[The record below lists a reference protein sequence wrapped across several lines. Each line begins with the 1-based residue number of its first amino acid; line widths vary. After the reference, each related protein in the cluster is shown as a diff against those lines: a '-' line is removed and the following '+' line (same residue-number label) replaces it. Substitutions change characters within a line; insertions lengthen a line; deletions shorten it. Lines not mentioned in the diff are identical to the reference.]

1 MIHKFVIAYALKV
14 LFQALKMNLAPLGK
28 QDLAFI
34 SGKINQDEFLASLY
48 IRDEAIEVN
57 QYENQFLTNTEL
69 EEIGQII
76 KNLHVNVLADRLLK
90 HADLTTDF
98 RHFQILRFEPYN
110 EIETLD
116 LQSVPFLLS
125 KTANLKR
132 YYAGKLHIVL
142 RRQYQ
147 FC

>member
-1 MIHKFVIAYALKV
+1 ML
-14 LFQALKMNLAPLGK
+14 QAIKIILAPLGK
-28 QDLAFI
+28 HDLAFI
-34 SGKINQDEFLASLY
+34 SGKIDENEFLASLY
-48 IRDEAIEVN
+48 VRDEAAEVN
-57 QYENQFLTNTEL
+57 QYVYQFLTNIEL
-69 EEIGQII
+69 EEIDQII
-76 KNLHVNVLADRLLK
+76 KDLHVNILADRLLK

-132 YYAGKLHIVL
+132 YYAGKFRVVL

>member
-1 MIHKFVIAYALKV
+1 M
-14 LFQALKMNLAPLGK
+14 GK
-28 QDLAFI
+28 HDLAFI
-34 SGKINQDEFLASLY
+34 SGKIDENEFLASLY
-48 IRDEAIEVN
+48 VRDEAAEVN
-57 QYENQFLTNTEL
+57 QYVYQFLTNTEL
-69 EEIGQII
+69 EEIGQSI
-76 KNLHVNVLADRLLK
+76 KKLHVNTLADRLLK

-132 YYAGKLHIVL
+132 YYAGMFYVVL

>member
-1 MIHKFVIAYALKV
+1 M
-14 LFQALKMNLAPLGK
+14 GK
-28 QDLAFI
+28 HDLAFI
-34 SGKINQDEFLASLY
+34 SGKIDENEFLASLY
-48 IRDEAIEVN
+48 VRDEAAEVN
-57 QYENQFLTNTEL
+57 QYVYQFLTNTEL
-69 EEIGQII
+69 EEIGQSI
-76 KNLHVNVLADRLLK
+76 KKLHVNTLADRLLK
-90 HADLTTDF
+90 HADLTTNF
-98 RHFQILRFEPYN
+98 RHFQILRFEPYD

-132 YYAGKLHIVL
+132 YYAGMFHVVL

>member
-1 MIHKFVIAYALKV
+1 M
-14 LFQALKMNLAPLGK
+14 GK
-28 QDLAFI
+28 HDLAFI
-34 SGKINQDEFLASLY
+34 SGKIDENEFLASLY
-48 IRDEAIEVN
+48 VRDEAAEVN
-57 QYENQFLTNTEL
+57 QYVYQFLTNTEL
-69 EEIGQII
+69 EEIGQSI
-76 KNLHVNVLADRLLK
+76 KKLHVNTLADRLLK

-98 RHFQILRFEPYN
+98 RHFQILRFEPYD

-132 YYAGKLHIVL
+132 YYAGMFHVVL

>member
-1 MIHKFVIAYALKV
+1 M
-14 LFQALKMNLAPLGK
+14 GK
-28 QDLAFI
+28 HDLAFI
-34 SGKINQDEFLASLY
+34 SGKIDENEFLASLY
-48 IRDEAIEVN
+48 VRDEAAEVN
-57 QYENQFLTNTEL
+57 QYVYQFLSNTEL
-69 EEIGQII
+69 EEIGHSI
-76 KNLHVNVLADRLLK
+76 KNLHVNILADRLLK

-132 YYAGKLHIVL
+132 YYAGKFHIVL
-142 RRQYQ
+142 KRQYQ
-147 FC
+147 FCNAFDS

>member
-1 MIHKFVIAYALKV
+1 M
-14 LFQALKMNLAPLGK
+14 GK
-28 QDLAFI
+28 HDLAFI
-34 SGKINQDEFLASLY
+34 SGKIDENEFLASLY
-48 IRDEAIEVN
+48 VRDEAAEVN
-57 QYENQFLTNTEL
+57 QYVYQFLTNTEL
-69 EEIGQII
+69 AEIGQSIE
-76 KNLHVNVLADRLLK
+76 KLHVNTLADRLLK

-98 RHFQILRFEPYN
+98 RHFQILRFEPYD

-132 YYAGKLHIVL
+132 YYAGMFHVVL

>member
-1 MIHKFVIAYALKV
+1 M
-14 LFQALKMNLAPLGK
+14 GK
-28 QDLAFI
+28 HDLTFI
-34 SGKINQDEFLASLY
+34 SGKIDENEFLASLY
-48 IRDEAIEVN
+48 VRDEAAEVN
-57 QYENQFLTNTEL
+57 QYVYQFLTNTEL
-69 EEIGQII
+69 EEIGQSI
-76 KNLHVNVLADRLLK
+76 KKLHVNTLADRLLK

-132 YYAGKLHIVL
+132 YYAGMFHVVS

>member
-1 MIHKFVIAYALKV
+1 M
-14 LFQALKMNLAPLGK
+14 GK
-28 QDLAFI
+28 HDLAFI
-34 SGKINQDEFLASLY
+34 SGKIDENEFLASLY
-48 IRDEAIEVN
+48 VRDEAAEVN
-57 QYENQFLTNTEL
+57 QYVYQFLTNTEL
-69 EEIGQII
+69 EEIGQSI
-76 KNLHVNVLADRLLK
+76 KKLHVNTLADRLLK

-132 YYAGKLHIVL
+132 YYAGMFHVVL

-147 FC
+147 F